1 MVKLLIGTLLILV
14 ANISFAIKLDA
25 RTKAIDSSVL
35 IVLDDKVLGT
45 IREIKDLINII
56 SPDSISSINILKDT
70 AAFTKY
76 GDKGK
81 NGVIEIYTTKAAK
94 SQVKD
99 LHLEEIKE
107 DDDKIFVKVE
117 VEASFPGGQRAW
129 KNYLSKNLDVNVP
142 VKNGCKPGE
151 YTVVIQFI
159 VEKDGSV
166 SDVRA
171 LTNHAFG
178 MEEEAVR
185 VMRLSSKWNAAM
197 QNQKKVT
204 AYRLQPRTEPAD
216 PQTPVLAQLTHD
228 EIGDVRRDRETE
240 TDRAG

>member
-14 ANISFAIKLDA
+14 ANISFAHSNLPGKSVSCILDTVPVKLDA
-25 RTKAIDSSVL
+25 RTKAIDSSIL

-56 SPDSISSINILKDT
+56 SLDSIKSINIVRDA
-70 AAFTKY
+70 AAFPKY

-81 NGVIEIYTTKAAK
+81 NGVIEIYTKEVVK

-99 LHLEEIKE
+99 LYLEEIKE
-107 DDDKIFVKVE
+107 DDDKVFEKVE
-117 VEASFPGGQRAW
+117 VEASFKGGEREW
-129 KNYLSKNLDVNVP
+129 RKYLERNLDPNVP

-159 VEKDGSV
+159 VAKDGSV

-171 LTNHAFG
+171 LTNHGFG
-178 MEEEAVR
+178 MEEEA
-185 VMRLSSKWNAAM
+185 MRMIKKGPDWVPAIQNGRQVNAY
-197 QNQKKVT
+197 KKQ
-204 AYRLQPRTEPAD
+204 RLTFVI
-216 PQTPVLAQLTHD
+216 TK
-228 EIGDVRRDRETE
+228 
-240 TDRAG
+240 

>member
-1 MVKLLIGTLLILV
+1 MVKLLIGALLILV
-14 ANISFAIKLDA
+14 ASISFAHSNLPGKSVSYFLDTVPVKLDA
-25 RTKAIDSSVL
+25 RAKAIDSSIL

-56 SPDSISSINILKDT
+56 SLDSIKSINILRDA

-81 NGVIEIYTTKAAK
+81 NGVIDIYTKEIVK

-99 LHLEEIKE
+99 LYFEEIKE
-107 DDDKIFVKVE
+107 DDDKVFEKVE
-117 VEASFPGGQRAW
+117 VEASFKGGEREW
-129 KNYLSKNLDVNVP
+129 RKYLERNLDPNVP

-159 VEKDGSV
+159 FAKNDGSV

-171 LTNHAFG
+171 LTNHGFC
-178 MEEEAVR
+178 MEEKA
-185 VMRLSSKWNAAM
+185 MRIIKKGPDWVPAI
-197 QNQKKVT
+197 QNGRNVN
-204 AYRLQPRTEPAD
+204 AYRKQRFTFVIA
-216 PQTPVLAQLTHD
+216 
-228 EIGDVRRDRETE
+228 
-240 TDRAG
+240 